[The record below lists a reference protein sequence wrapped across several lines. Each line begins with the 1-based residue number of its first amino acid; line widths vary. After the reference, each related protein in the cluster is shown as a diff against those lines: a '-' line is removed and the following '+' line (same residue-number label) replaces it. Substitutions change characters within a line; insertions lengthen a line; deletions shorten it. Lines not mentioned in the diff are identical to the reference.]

1 MPACLLACQPASLS
15 AYIHT
20 YIHTPPSPDCKD
32 AINKW
37 QAEDLCNT
45 DSHCQGYFK
54 KKPTDDEFCFLEK
67 IPAISQTKN
76 CTTGEKGRRLYN
88 AVRTY
93 ARPSLV
99 EVAQICINRHKR
111 RHITH
116 THAHRTPESVPSGAN
131 KTKTAGSTK

>member
-1 MPACLLACQPASLS
+1 MVCLPACLLACQPASL
-15 AYIHT
+15 
-20 YIHTPPSPDCKD
+20 
-32 AINKW
+32 INKW

-54 KKPTDDEFCFLEK
+54 KPNDHFCFLEE
-67 IPAISQTKN
+67 IPPISQTKN
-76 CTTGEKGRRLYN
+76 CTTGETGRRLYN

-111 RHITH
+111 SHITH